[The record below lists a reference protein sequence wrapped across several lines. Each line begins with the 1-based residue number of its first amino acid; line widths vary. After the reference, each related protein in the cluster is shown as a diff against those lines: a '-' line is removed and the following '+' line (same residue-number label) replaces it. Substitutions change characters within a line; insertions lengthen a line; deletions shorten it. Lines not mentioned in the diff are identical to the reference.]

1 MSYLK
6 SFFSSGWLHVYS
18 TLLFLSTFLWM
29 ALPYNSGPDKTIQKR
44 VGAVRMLLPDKSKP
58 TPNEIIFIDV
68 SKSKYLLPLNE
79 DATENDIITNRKY
92 LAELFTFITENDNQ
106 IKYLF
111 CDVHF
116 DSSTPDDSALFQSI
130 TGLQDKFLGIDVY
143 KNNLNKN
150 NLGTRAA
157 TASLLLQQGTVYKIP
172 YFGSFGDTLIPFK
185 IYSDLDKVNVQ
196 KNFLFTWFS
205 GKGVAFNHQINDYPL
220 RGYDFINGNYVK
232 VGLGELVSVL
242 KLSPEIFNIYLQNR
256 YILIGDFESDV
267 HSTYLNKQP
276 GTLILF
282 NAYLHLHHN
291 RQILPVVYLV
301 LLYIF
306 LHWMAWLQTGSRS
319 RQLKFFLK
327 IKYFEPFEFPVNILS
342 ISFLLLVFTYLSS
355 LLFHVNISIFH
366 LITIFS
372 VIDFIKFIWNKR
384 ITNKN

>member
-44 VGAVRMLLPDKSKP
+44 VGAVRMLLPDKTKP

-116 DSSTPDDSALFQSI
+116 DSPTPDDSALFQSI
-130 TGLQDKFLGIDVY
+130 NGLQDKFLGIDVY
-143 KNNLNKN
+143 KDKLYKSK
-150 NLGTRAA
+150 LGTRAA

-185 IYSDLDKVNVQ
+185 IYSDLDKVNVH

-205 GKGVAFNHQINDYPL
+205 GKGIAFNHQINDYSL
-220 RGYDFINGNYVK
+220 RGYDFTYGNYIK
-232 VGLGELVSVL
+232 VGLGELVSIL
-242 KLSPEIFNIYLQNR
+242 KLSPEIFNTYLQNR
-256 YILIGDFESDV
+256 YILIGDFERDV
-267 HSTYLNKQP
+267 HSTYLTKQP

-291 RQILPVVYLV
+291 RQILSVGYVV

-306 LHWMAWLQTGSRS
+306 LHWLAWIQTGNRS
-319 RQLKFFLK
+319 RQHKFLLK
-327 IKYFEPFEFPVNILS
+327 IKYFEPFEFQANILS
-342 ISFLLLVFTYLSS
+342 ISFLLLIFTYLSS
-355 LLFHVNISIFH
+355 LLFHVNVSIFH

-372 VIDFIKFIWNKR
+372 VIDFIIFLWKKR
-384 ITNKN
+384 IRC